1 GYYVVPESFKVFVKV
16 DIEEAARRA
25 FNDQN
30 RKDTENFNTLEEQKK
45 DLITRRNVERERY
58 LKTYNIDID
67 DLSQFD
73 LIVDTTNISAEEAT
87 NIIIEEYQKRS

>member
-1 GYYVVPESFKVFVKV
+1 M
-16 DIEEAARRA
+16 
-25 FNDQN
+25 
-30 RKDTENFNTLEEQKK
+30 
-45 DLITRRNVERERY
+45 TRRNIERERY

-67 DLSQFD
+67 VLSQFD